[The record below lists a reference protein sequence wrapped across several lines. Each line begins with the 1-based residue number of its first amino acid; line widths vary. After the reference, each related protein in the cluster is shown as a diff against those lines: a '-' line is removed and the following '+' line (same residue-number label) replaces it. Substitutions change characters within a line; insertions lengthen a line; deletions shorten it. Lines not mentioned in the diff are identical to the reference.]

1 MQLTK
6 LTHSCVRVDTGAGVL
21 VLDPGAYSEAAQAL
35 DGADA
40 CLITHLHADHL
51 DAHAVA
57 AALRAQPDLRVWP
70 PASALDVLRSA
81 LGDHA
86 SDRLTA
92 VGPDERF
99 DVFGT
104 PVRTY
109 GGQHALNHSSIPMVA
124 NVGYR
129 YAATFTHLEPGE
141 SSEL

>member
-1 MQLTK
+1 M
-6 LTHSCVRVDTGAGVL
+6 
-21 VLDPGAYSEAAQAL
+21 
-35 DGADA
+35 
-40 CLITHLHADHL
+40 
-51 DAHAVA
+51 
-57 AALRAQPDLRVWP
+57 LRA
-70 PASALDVLRSA
+70 A

-124 NVGYR
+124 NVGYLIGERLYHPGDSFAVPPVDVDTLLVPTHAPWSKTGEVLDFVIAVRPRLAFQVHDALLNELGTDLVEGHMARVADR

>member
-57 AALRAQPDLRVWP
+57 AALRAQPDLRVWA
-70 PASALDVLRSA
+70 PASALDVLRAA

-86 SDRLTA
+86 SCSTSSAPTSSKATWLGWQTDTPPPSSTSSRGSPASCDPAPRVEA
-92 VGPDERF
+92 VGCGA
-99 DVFGT
+99 V
-104 PVRTY
+104 
-109 GGQHALNHSSIPMVA
+109 S
-124 NVGYR
+124 
-129 YAATFTHLEPGE
+129 
-141 SSEL
+141 